1 MNIKKIILLER
12 SIYSTNYHV
21 LSISQT
27 SRNCDFWGQV
37 GEVYFLLFL
46 KYMYFIYIYI
56 YICMCIYVCVY
67 IYIYIYFPGGSAVKN
82 PPVNQCRWCKFN
94 PWVRKIPW
102 WRAWQPTPVFLQG
115 ESPWTDEP
123 DKLES
128 MWLQRVK
135 HNWATSTAYMYLHSV
150 CY

>member
-1 MNIKKIILLER
+1 MNIKKIILIER
-12 SIYSTNYHV
+12 SKYSTNYHV

-27 SRNCDFWGQV
+27 SRNCGFGGQV
-37 GEVYFLLFL
+37 GEVYFFAVLE
-46 KYMYFIYIYI
+46 
-56 YICMCIYVCVY
+56 IYVF

-82 PPVNQCRWCKFN
+82 PPTNQCRWYKIS

-102 WRAWQPTPVFLQG
+102 RMAWQPSPVFLPG
-115 ESPWTDEP
+115 DSPWTDEP

-128 MWLQRVK
+128 MWSQRVK
-135 HNWATSTAYMYLHSV
+135 HDWATSTAYICVCIYIYIYIYIHSV